1 MSDGRQA
8 AAAAATATA
17 GGSDASHGCTS
28 SIRRRG
34 GRFRSGISRFC
45 GGSQVRVR
53 GEVEVGLL
61 FYILHPF
68 VSLCALETASLA
80 NSQHTSY
87 ISPNTTLFYITQD
100 GSSDEEGSNNN
111 NTSSPSNL
119 KRTARHSIDAE
130 IPNQSISHFYPIDD
144 NYDPHPTDP
153 TLRCPKSLTDLC
165 GKTFL
170 LLCVCTCII
179 CLICNIASILQLML
193 FFVTP
198 TPFSHITI
206 HTR

>member
-1 MSDGRQA
+1 MMGGSCSSQRRHHDDTSDGRQAAA

-17 GGSDASHGCTS
+17 GGSDASRGCTS

-80 NSQHTSY
+80 NSLNIHH
-87 ISPNTTLFYITQD
+87 ISLPTQLFLHRMD
-100 GSSDEEGSNNN
+100 
-111 NTSSPSNL
+111 
-119 KRTARHSIDAE
+119 
-130 IPNQSISHFYPIDD
+130 
-144 NYDPHPTDP
+144 HPTKKE
-153 TLRCPKSLTDLC
+153 TT
-165 GKTFL
+165 THH
-170 LLCVCTCII
+170 
-179 CLICNIASILQLML
+179 Q
-193 FFVTP
+193 
-198 TPFSHITI
+198 TI
-206 HTR
+206 